1 MTDAVDVALL
11 GLPAAGKTTYL
22 AALYSS
28 LDDDPL
34 PGAPRL
40 RRQPTTRAY
49 LEEIRDAWLNGRPVD
64 RTAIGTGELIE
75 LDVDMSE
82 GDDIALRIPDVSG
95 ESFTEV
101 LASRT
106 VDAALAQIVRD
117 SSGVLLFT
125 HPGHVQRRVP
135 IVQAVAA
142 GFVDKNDPT
151 TVLRDFEPAQAPTE
165 TQLVDLLQWAARLN
179 EDDRPVRAAVILSAW
194 DEMGKVSPQQWLAQL
209 PLLRHYLDNSG
220 EFDGRVFGVS
230 AQGGAYGGKHDPV
243 TKPPMDRP
251 YVVTKD
257 GTRHND
263 ITLPLR
269 WAAGRSGTG

>member
-28 LDDDPL
+28 LDDPL

-49 LEEIRDAWLNGRPVD
+49 LEEIRDAWLDGKPVD

-75 LDVDMSE
+75 LDVDMSD
-82 GDDIALRIPDVSG
+82 GSDIALRIPDVSG

-101 LASRT
+101 LAFRT
-106 VDAALAQIVRD
+106 ADAALANVVRN

-135 IVQAVAA
+135 IVQAVEE
-142 GFVDKNDPT
+142 GFVDKDDPAT
-151 TVLRDFEPAQAPTE
+151 TLRDFDPAQAPTE

-179 EDDRPVRAAVILSAW
+179 EGNLPLRAAVALSAC
-194 DEMGKVSPQQWLAQL
+194 DEMGKVTPQQWLAQL
-209 PLLRHYLDNSG
+209 PLLRQYLDNSG
-220 EFDGRVFGVS
+220 EVHARVFGVS
-230 AQGGAYGGKHDPV
+230 AQGGKYGGKHDPV

-251 YVVTKD
+251 YVVTED

-269 WAAGRSGTG
+269 WAAGR

>member
-1 MTDAVDVALL
+1 VTEVEVVDVALL

-28 LDDDPL
+28 LDEAL
-34 PGAPRL
+34 PGAPSL

-49 LEEIRDAWLNGRPVD
+49 LEKIRDAWLDGNPVD

-75 LDVDMSE
+75 LDVDMSDGSE
-82 GDDIALRIPDVSG
+82 ISLRIPDVSG
-95 ESFTEV
+95 ESFTGV

-106 VDAALAQIVRD
+106 LDAALAQVVRD

-135 IVQAVAA
+135 IVQAVEQ
-142 GFVDKNDPT
+142 GFIDKDDPAM
-151 TVLRDFEPAQAPTE
+151 VLRDFDPAQAPTE
-165 TQLVDLLQWAARLN
+165 TQLVDLLQWAARLK
-179 EDDRPVRAAVILSAW
+179 EETLPLRAALVLSAW
-194 DEMGKVSPQQWLAQL
+194 DEMGKVTPQQWLAQL
-209 PLLRHYLDNSG
+209 PLLRQYLDNSG
-220 EFDGRVFGVS
+220 AIDVRVFGVS
-230 AQGGAYGGKHDPV
+230 AQGGKYGGKHDPV

-251 YVVTKD
+251 FVVTED

-269 WAAGRSGTG
+269 WAAGR